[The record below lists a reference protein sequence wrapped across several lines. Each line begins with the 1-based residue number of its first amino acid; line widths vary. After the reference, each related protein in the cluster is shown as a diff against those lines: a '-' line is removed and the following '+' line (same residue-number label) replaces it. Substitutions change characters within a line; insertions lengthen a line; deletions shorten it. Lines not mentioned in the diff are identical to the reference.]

1 MTRGNSTVNNDLV
14 TGNMGY
20 LRVSFL
26 NLSSV
31 DIWGQIIPCCQGL
44 PCALQNV

>member
-1 MTRGNSTVNNDLV
+1 MTRGKYSTVNNDLV

-31 DIWGQIIPCCQGL
+31 DI
-44 PCALQNV
+44 